1 MLMPRPTVILSAIPQ
16 TSDRLNSRRNLDAM
30 YLSLAPTHSVPVVRS
45 DSGHATIGVFA
56 MTLHEN
62 GLLARCDLFALLD
75 DLSIGRCRILDADT
89 ARPLDSDRIK
99 IVERL
104 MLIIGTRGEWN
115 IAGDGAIKQMKK
127 GIVSDQ
133 IGKESGW
140 ERGWQ
145 EGVNLVGDG

>member
-1 MLMPRPTVILSAIPQ
+1 MLMPMPTVILSAIPQ

-30 YLSLAPTHSVPVVRS
+30 DLSLAPTHSVPVFRS

-99 IVERL
+99 NVERPN
-104 MLIIGTRGEWN
+104 LIIGTNGQWQTAGE
-115 IAGDGAIKQMKK
+115 GTLHKQ
-127 GIVSDQ
+127 
-133 IGKESGW
+133 
-140 ERGWQ
+140 
-145 EGVNLVGDG
+145 

>member
-62 GLLARCDLFALLD
+62 GLLARCDLFTLLD

-104 MLIIGTRGEWN
+104 MLIIGPRGAWY
-115 IAGDGAIKQMKK
+115 IAGDGAKN
-127 GIVSDQ
+127 GREWVW
-133 IGKESGW
+133 ESGCTY
-140 ERGWQ
+140 
-145 EGVNLVGDG
+145 L